1 MRSFAVDMYVM
12 NDYELSLQYYDYALK
27 YCISS
32 EYIRTVTRAYI
43 IRSKIWHMLTDY
55 EKIGSDFYDMSEM
68 IKEESELLNYFKEN
82 YLFGEIDRMVCVV
95 AEIITLYRIDDVN
108 NECYE
113 KLVALINKIEDVYRE
128 YFIADN
134 SCFRLREYLDNGG
147 ENIWRNNS
155 YE

>member
-1 MRSFAVDMYVM
+1 
-12 NDYELSLQYYDYALK
+12 
-27 YCISS
+27 
-32 EYIRTVTRAYI
+32 
-43 IRSKIWHMLTDY
+43 MLTDY